1 MTIVIKVDDMD
12 QQLAELVR
20 RVEAGE
26 EVVIERGDRP
36 VARVVPAEE
45 RSDVEAA
52 IERIRAARASRKP
65 VTLEEIIAWKNEGRA

>member
-26 EVVIERGDRP
+26 VVVIERDDRP
-36 VARVVPAEE
+36 IARVVPADG
-45 RSDVEAA
+45 RGDVKAA
-52 IERIRAARASRKP
+52 IEQIRAARATRKP